1 MSEELKTD
9 LTTALANVRDE
20 IGRHHDEG
28 WAWCAQVIDG
38 AIAFVNEHRSDHIS
52 EPDKMMPLTLE
63 NGFKITNADGS
74 DIDYDA
80 LGNKYKDRLC
90 YCDIDGFYIGQDGQ
104 LILMDD
110 CGKAVEVDRGD
121 YHIEVSQSADTGKMV
136 PIALDELREM
146 DGEPVWCDWMNAWA
160 FVNID
165 GAREINFTYRDG
177 SQNTFCELAGFCG
190 KYGKKWAAYR
200 TKPEA
205 PHET

>member
-1 MSEELKTD
+1 MVNFIHANRIFLKKRMNQWGKTMPNENKKWCPLLSMTPAHAVKQDCHCCESEC
-9 LTTALANVRDE
+9 
-20 IGRHHDEG
+20 
-28 WAWCAQVIDG
+28 AWWHEFDKCCAMV
-38 AIAFVNEHRSDHIS
+38 AIASKSSDFRAQS
-52 EPDKMMPLTLE
+52 SNT
-63 NGFKITNADGS
+63 
-74 DIDYDA
+74 
-80 LGNKYKDRLC
+80 
-90 YCDIDGFYIGQDGQ
+90 
-104 LILMDD
+104 
-110 CGKAVEVDRGD
+110 GKSS
-121 YHIEVSQSADTGKMV
+121 YQSADTGKMV